1 MIIENKPKNF
11 YSFFLDPGGK
21 NHQFLIDIKN
31 RKDISINSYDKF
43 ELKVMESLKKKYKK
57 NIDSKY
63 CDHKININKTIFN
76 NLNT

>member
-11 YSFFLDPGGK
+11 ILFLDPVVESSIS
-21 NHQFLIDIKN
+21 IDIKN

-57 NIDSKY
+57 RLIVS
-63 CDHKININKTIFN
+63 IATIK
-76 NLNT
+76 